1 MLAVITANIMQLLIN
16 DYNFSYNM
24 ISLCIA
30 AQSFG
35 NLLMVAVSGFIIK
48 KININNAIYIFMG
61 CFIIG
66 CCSIF
71 TFHHFF
77 FYIDIHVYYRNRVG
91 AL

>member
-1 MLAVITANIMQLLIN
+1 MKPFYKLFSSFFSFFINGMLAVITANIMQLLIN

-48 KININNAIYIFMG
+48 KINISNKN
-61 CFIIG
+61 CK
-66 CCSIF
+66 
-71 TFHHFF
+71 
-77 FYIDIHVYYRNRVG
+77 
-91 AL
+91 